1 MYMMFSSGY
10 GSSNYGLAAVVSMV
24 AFVLTFGFT
33 LVSFVYERKKVF
45 YQ

>member
-1 MYMMFSSGY
+1 MCSSGY